1 MLPPQPLLLLRLLKK
16 MDTILP
22 ILENTMWVVTARIKQ
37 CLKIRALI
45 SILEDI
51 RKVTNPPA
59 FPKRLMIPGNSQDL
73 GRETSTALPNPTRK
87 HMSNSMESPRVRLE
101 NPNMFV
107 MPWPMQWK
115 KLWIRWLPKINL
127 SIYNSMPMQFMDPY
141 SPDRTSKKPHK
152 NAWMQR
158 ILEGLI

>member
-1 MLPPQPLLLLRLLKK
+1 

-59 FPKRLMIPGNSQDL
+59 FPKRLMILGNSQDL

-87 HMSNSMESPRVRLE
+87 RMSNSMESPRVRLE
-101 NPNMFV
+101 NPSMYV
-107 MPWPMQWK
+107 MHWPMQWK
-115 KLWIRWLPKINL
+115 KRSIRYLPKINHF
-127 SIYNSMPMQFMDPY
+127 IYNSMLMRFMDPY
-141 SPDRTSKKPHK
+141 SPDRTSKKPLT
-152 NAWMQR
+152 NVWMQR
-158 ILEGLI
+158 ILERLI